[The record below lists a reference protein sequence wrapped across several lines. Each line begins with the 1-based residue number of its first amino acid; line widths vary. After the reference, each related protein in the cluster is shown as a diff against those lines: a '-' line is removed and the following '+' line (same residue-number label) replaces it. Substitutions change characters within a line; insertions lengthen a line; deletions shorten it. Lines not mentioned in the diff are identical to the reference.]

1 MHILMRFSLL
11 HADTLACQA
20 VYQREGLRPEMLS
33 QLGGDNTDHALQQRG
48 RTAEFL
54 AALSGKPSRAM
65 VENCYR
71 HLCVLE
77 EKAAM
82 AVSFQQDEVVNM
94 LRTVY
99 EVIHAMPEYYEAL
112 WRARGLPI
120 NMWEQLLSMAEP
132 DVG

>member
-54 AALSGKPSRAM
+54 AALSGLAGQI
-65 VENCYR
+65 V
-71 HLCVLE
+71 
-77 EKAAM
+77 
-82 AVSFQQDEVVNM
+82 F
-94 LRTVY
+94 
-99 EVIHAMPEYYEAL
+99 
-112 WRARGLPI
+112 WRR
-120 NMWEQLLSMAEP
+120 QLLGLGLIE
-132 DVG
+132 